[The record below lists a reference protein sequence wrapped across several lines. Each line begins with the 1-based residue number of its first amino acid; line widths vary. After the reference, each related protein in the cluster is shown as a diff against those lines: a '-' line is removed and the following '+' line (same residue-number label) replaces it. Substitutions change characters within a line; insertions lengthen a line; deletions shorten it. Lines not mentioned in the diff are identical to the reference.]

1 MNSIDGLE
9 RQILDGVDSP
19 QKSTDKRE
27 GKTGF
32 PFGSED
38 SITGMDSLLEESE
51 SKMYDIIVSKLIN
64 NPKIDK
70 RTLIQ
75 RFITKIEMESNNSG
89 QLASELNQIKSLAEN
104 LSRPSV
110 SKSN

>member
-1 MNSIDGLE
+1 
-9 RQILDGVDSP
+9 
-19 QKSTDKRE
+19 
-27 GKTGF
+27 
-32 PFGSED
+32 
-38 SITGMDSLLEESE
+38 
-51 SKMYDIIVSKLIN
+51 MYDIIVSKLIN

-104 LSRPSV
+104 FSRPSV
-110 SKSN
+110 SKSNQVKSSSQAPDVEEVNNSHHSHKLPLLEDERRHSEQ